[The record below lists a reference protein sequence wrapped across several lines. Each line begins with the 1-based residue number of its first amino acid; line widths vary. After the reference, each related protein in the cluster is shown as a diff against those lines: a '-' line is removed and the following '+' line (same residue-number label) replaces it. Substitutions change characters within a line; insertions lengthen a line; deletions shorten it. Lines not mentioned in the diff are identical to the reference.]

1 PALRRHEGDRQR
13 PPRGGPRRARHVHG
27 VEVDLRRLQR
37 PAPEG
42 PDRQPAR
49 LTRPRYRRP
58 VRHSA
63 GLLLYRAADGDGIEV
78 LIAHPGGPFWAAR
91 EAGAWSIP
99 KGEIEDGEDPLA
111 VARREF
117 EEETGHPAPPG
128 AHWPLGDVRLRSGKM
143 ITGWAARGDLDPSM
157 ARSNEIDVEWP
168 PRSGRRI

>member
-1 PALRRHEGDRQR
+1 M
-13 PPRGGPRRARHVHG
+13 
-27 VEVDLRRLQR
+27 
-37 PAPEG
+37 
-42 PDRQPAR
+42 
-49 LTRPRYRRP
+49 
-58 VRHSA
+58 RHSA

-91 EAGAWSIP
+91 DVGAWSIP

-168 PRSGRRI
+168 RRTGRRIAVPEIDRVAWVRPDDARRRLNPAQVEFVDRLLELLADRGSE

>member
-1 PALRRHEGDRQR
+1 M
-13 PPRGGPRRARHVHG
+13 
-27 VEVDLRRLQR
+27 
-37 PAPEG
+37 
-42 PDRQPAR
+42 
-49 LTRPRYRRP
+49 
-58 VRHSA
+58 RHSA

-91 EAGAWSIP
+91 DVGAWSIP

-168 PRSGRRI
+168 RRSGRRIAVPEIDRVAWVRPDDARRRLNPAQVEFVDRLLELLADRGSE